1 MRIYYVGESLSRN
14 LSVATA
20 LGVDGEHWDAVCEHV
35 LDWRWVME
43 DDFNVPTGRTLRGA
57 DLLSPK
63 GSLPRGLRRRLTT
76 LEEGLEIMMNGL
88 RVLEHSLNKRG
99 GVSVI
104 NVCRRN
110 SPFRQHRKRDRAAA
124 RERLLEL
131 VNASLAADG
140 RYGHIIEDEAE
151 RDGLPALAAG
161 PVHRDP
167 ILAACPYAGD
177 SDSGGDIRL
186 DTVACVQPYRRA
198 GDDELLQMAGLVSYA
213 LLQQE
218 DPTAMS
224 EALNFHLA
232 FGILK
237 RVLDRR
243 ACPRDPQAWT
253 GCERKRGTGERQKG
267 GRTA

>member
-1 MRIYYVGESLSRN
+1 MRFYYVGESRSRN

-20 LGVDGEHWDAVCEHV
+20 LGVDGEHWNAVSEHI

-43 DDFNVPTGRTLRGA
+43 DEFKVPTGRTLRGA
-57 DLLSPK
+57 DLLSPN

-76 LEEGLEIMMNGL
+76 LEEGLDIMMTGL
-88 RVLEHSLNKRG
+88 RVLEHSLNNRG
-99 GVSVI
+99 AIGVI

-110 SPFRQHRKRDRAAA
+110 SLYRQHRSRDRAAA
-124 RERLLEL
+124 RGRLMAL

-140 RYGHIIEDEAE
+140 RYGHIIEDETE

-161 PVHRDP
+161 GVDRDP

-177 SDSGGDIRL
+177 EGSDRDIRL

-243 ACPRDPQAWT
+243 ACPRDPQ
-253 GCERKRGTGERQKG
+253 GVERL
-267 GRTA
+267 

>member
-1 MRIYYVGESLSRN
+1 M
-14 LSVATA
+14 
-20 LGVDGEHWDAVCEHV
+20 
-35 LDWRWVME
+35 
-43 DDFNVPTGRTLRGA
+43 
-57 DLLSPK
+57 
-63 GSLPRGLRRRLTT
+63 PRGRRNSRPT
-76 LEEGLEIMMNGL
+76 LEEGLEIMMTGL
-88 RVLEHSLNKRG
+88 RVLEHSLNNRG
-99 GVSVI
+99 AISVI

-110 SPFRQHRKRDRAAA
+110 SLYRQHRRRDRAAV
-124 RERLLEL
+124 RQRLLQL

-140 RYGHIIEDEAE
+140 RYGHIVEDEAE

-161 PVHRDP
+161 AVDRDP

-177 SDSGGDIRL
+177 GDSGRDVRL

-232 FGILK
+232 SGILK
-237 RVLDRR
+237 SVLDRR
-243 ACPRDPQAWT
+243 ACPGDPQ
-253 GCERKRGTGERQKG
+253 GVDRL
-267 GRTA
+267 

>member
-1 MRIYYVGESLSRN
+1 MRIYYVGESRSRS

-20 LGVDGEHWDAVCEHV
+20 LGVDGEHWNAVSEHV
-35 LDWRWVME
+35 LDWRWIME
-43 DDFNVPTGRTLRGA
+43 NEFNVPTGRALRGEV
-57 DLLSPK
+57 LLSPS
-63 GSLPRGLRRRLTT
+63 GSPLPRGRRNSRPT
-76 LEEGLEIMMNGL
+76 LEEGLEIMMTGL
-88 RVLEHSLNKRG
+88 RVLEHSLNNRG
-99 GVSVI
+99 AIGVI

-110 SPFRQHRKRDRAAA
+110 SLYRQHRRRDRAAA
-124 RERLLEL
+124 RQRLLQL

-161 PVHRDP
+161 AVDRDP

-177 SDSGGDIRL
+177 GDSGRDIRP

-198 GDDELLQMAGLVSYA
+198 GDDQLLQMSGLVSYA

-243 ACPRDPQAWT
+243 ACPQDPQ
-253 GCERKRGTGERQKG
+253 GVDRR
-267 GRTA
+267 

>member
-1 MRIYYVGESLSRN
+1 MRIYYVGESRSRN

-20 LGVDGEHWDAVCEHV
+20 LGVDGEAWDAVSEHI

-43 DDFNVPTGRTLRGA
+43 DEFNVPTGRPLRGEV
-57 DLLSPK
+57 LLSPN

-76 LEEGLEIMMNGL
+76 LEEGLEIMMTGL
-88 RVLEHSLNKRG
+88 RVLEHASPGRG
-99 GVSVI
+99 GIGVI

-110 SPFRQHRKRDRAAA
+110 SPFRQHRRRDRAAA

-131 VNASLAADG
+131 VGASLAEDG
-140 RYGHIIEDEAE
+140 RYAFFVEDETE

-167 ILAACPYAGD
+167 VLAACPYPGD
-177 SDSGGDIRL
+177 GDSGGEIRR
-186 DTVACVQPYRRA
+186 DTLVYAPPYRVA

-218 DPTAMS
+218 DPTAMA

-243 ACPRDPQAWT
+243 ACPHDPQ
-253 GCERKRGTGERQKG
+253 GVDRL
-267 GRTA
+267 

>member
-1 MRIYYVGESLSRN
+1 MRIYYVGESRSRN

-20 LGVDGEHWDAVCEHV
+20 LGVDGEAWDAVSENI

-43 DDFNVPTGRTLRGA
+43 DEFNVPTGRTLRGE

-76 LEEGLEIMMNGL
+76 LEEGLEIMMTGL
-88 RVLEHSLNKRG
+88 RVLESAGWRQG
-99 GVSVI
+99 GIGVI

-110 SPFRQHRKRDRAAA
+110 SPFRQHRRRDRAA

-131 VNASLAADG
+131 VNASLVADG
-140 RYGHIIEDEAE
+140 RYAFFIEDEAE
-151 RDGLPALAAG
+151 RDGLPALATG

-167 ILAACPYAGD
+167 VLAACPFAGD
-177 SDSGGDIRL
+177 GDSGGVAVR
-186 DTVACVQPYRRA
+186 DTAVYAPPYRVA

-237 RVLDRR
+237 NVLDRR
-243 ACPRDPQAWT
+243 ACPHDPQGVDWL
-253 GCERKRGTGERQKG
+253 
-267 GRTA
+267 